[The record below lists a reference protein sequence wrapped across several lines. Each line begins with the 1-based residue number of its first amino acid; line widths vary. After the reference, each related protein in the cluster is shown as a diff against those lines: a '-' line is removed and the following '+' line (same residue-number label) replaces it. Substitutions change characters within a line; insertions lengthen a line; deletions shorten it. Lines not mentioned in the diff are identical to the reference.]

1 MPTDFTDQVGVCAVF
16 FAVPDSYRDKGLKS
30 FSATTQTKQL
40 TNGSAELNYKVNS
53 VRININSVMQK
64 THKALIFNTIKFNIN
79 KI

>member
-1 MPTDFTDQVGVCAVF
+1 MND
-16 FAVPDSYRDKGLKS
+16 
-30 FSATTQTKQL
+30 
-40 TNGSAELNYKVNS
+40 SAELNYKVNS